1 MQAQDVPPITPEM
14 LEQNP
19 ALMLVLLL
27 VMMVLFVGGV
37 VCLAS
42 WIWGIYRLAMGWSL
56 LPMTIPWSP
65 RRWAFLD
72 IVIIMGFAISLQ
84 GFLADMVFMLT
95 GAEREVL
102 TESTSI
108 AAPPLEAIAAGGLAS
123 LMAVGLGIV
132 WLQFRYRSGISHVGF
147 GPISWTSL
155 AASLMVGVAALPV
168 IYLLMMLVTLLSQS
182 QYEHPL
188 IDSASDSGSLKGY
201 LLGCF
206 AAVIAAPI
214 AEEFL
219 FRVLLQGWLQSIP
232 FKSIYHTLVGST
244 GQLHFQNTSPH
255 TSPLGLGKAMQ
266 ANETETSGTEVVYS
280 SIYTQPPER
289 DLEPAQLVSPVAEG
303 VEPNLDGR
311 SNPYAVQSDLSHGSD
326 QRLTAGS
333 PSPLP
338 PIWPSVVVGVLF
350 GLAHIEYGFSFL
362 PLSVMGV
369 VLGLLYRQTHSVWPC
384 ILMHAM
390 LNGFSML
397 MLGFKILLM
406 QAAN

>member
-84 GFLADMVFMLT
+84 GLFVGLVYEFKDAD
-95 GAEREVL
+95 RN
-102 TESTSI
+102 

-123 LMAVGLGIV
+123 LMAVALGMV

-147 GPISWTSL
+147 GPIRWTSL
-155 AASLMVGVAALPV
+155 TASLAVGVAALPV

-244 GQLHFQNTSPH
+244 GQLHSENTSPH
-255 TSPLGLGKAMQ
+255 TSLPGLDKAVQ
-266 ANETETSGTEVVYS
+266 ASETETSGTEVVFS
-280 SIYTQPPER
+280 SINTQPPEL
-289 DLEPAQLVSPVAEG
+289 DLVSAQLVSPVAEG
-303 VEPNLDGR
+303 VAPNLDGR

-338 PIWPSVVVGVLF
+338 PIWPSMVVGVLF
-350 GLAHIEYGFSFL
+350 GLAHFEYGLSFL

-369 VLGLLYRQTHSVWPC
+369 VLGMLYRQTHSVWPC
-384 ILMHAM
+384 ILMHAL

-397 MLGFKILLM
+397 MLGFRILLM